1 MSFSTEHI
9 SYIERGF
16 LEKTSSLDSR
26 NIRWQRIGNGT
37 SLYLAQII
45 SVPRLVSSDNLE
57 RSQDNRAFYMSD
69 LLAGIHGVK
78 HSLMFAVVGSQTEVS
93 LFIATRNPSKTD
105 GAVLPSLLNSTY
117 PGIEVQPTDLNY
129 WASLFNE
136 LPYGALIT
144 GTPSNKSKANQVGD
158 QQIDRLIRGLYG
170 TNWAYIT
177 AAEPLE
183 LSSLQQLSAN
193 TLSELKKVSDFEES
207 SKNKFG
213 NPIAEKYKQL
223 LNRFGSKVQAGK
235 SQGMW
240 HTISYLLAD
249 TPQTLDRAKAI
260 STAVFGG
267 AASLPDPIR
276 TMNLDG
282 LSQQVAS
289 MALPSSPPEPPIKD
303 SRFQYLSYYLSL
315 LSSPELAAMVHL
327 PTQEVKGFFV
337 RPQAKFDVTP
347 HNEKSEHE
355 IELGEIVN
363 RGQSTGVSYTI
374 SPNALT
380 RHTMVVG
387 TTGSGKTNTVFHLLR
402 QLAVRD
408 IPFLVIEPA
417 KTEYRALLES
427 DELKDKLHIFTLGK
441 ETVSPFRLN
450 PFQILP
456 GVAVQT
462 HIDHLKSV
470 FNASFVMYAPMPYVL
485 EQCIHEIYEDKGWDL
500 VTNENHRGLHE
511 RSHPTLTDL
520 YQKIDEVVDRLGYAS
535 EITMNVKAALKTR
548 INSLRIGG
556 KGMMLDTHASL
567 PINTLLQA
575 PTILELDPV
584 GDDDEKAFLIGL
596 IVMSIYEHYRSNG
609 HTENGNLKHV
619 TVVEEAHRLL
629 KKTPQVTD
637 LETANM
643 AGKAVESFSNILAEI
658 RAYGEGI
665 VVAEQIPSKLTPDIL
680 KNTNLKIV
688 HRTIAEEDRRLVG
701 GAMNL
706 EPDHLRWLGSC
717 SVGEAAIF
725 GESDDNP
732 IRVKIPYRKIE
743 GMVINR
749 DRDSK
754 VHEVM
759 TALKS
764 RYVECFSLYP
774 WSPIEPTILQKHHNQ
789 ARRIVDNSEF
799 QEVFARYV
807 ISAVV
812 APPTLLSEFPNL
824 AQVVWKYTGQSR
836 TQGLLETVLIHGI
849 DWLFE
854 IRGRQT
860 GANYI
865 EVEQLKQKFAE
876 TLLSAI
882 DPARYP
888 SQQME
893 HISAVQ
899 LEFKR
904 IFQCNISPFA
914 GCNQVCTER
923 ECLYRYNVLPLAQTN
938 KLYDRFKKIMEH
950 SPAEETGEKLA
961 NLSIEAHYKVL
972 ATVSADILP
981 VVERQRVSLCF
992 LLHWAEAYLK
1002 QDSWQKGRLLT
1013 EVIPVVQSKLTQR
1026 V

>member
-9 SYIERGF
+9 SYIERVF

-26 NIRWQRIGNGT
+26 NIRWQPLGNGT
-37 SLYLAQII
+37 SLYLAI
-45 SVPRLVSSDNLE
+45 SVPRFVSSDNLE
-57 RSQDNRAFYMSD
+57 RSQDNRTFYMSD

-78 HSLMFAVVGSQTEVS
+78 HSLIFAVVGSQTEVH
-93 LFIATRNPSKTD
+93 LFVGTSNPSKSD

-117 PGIEVQPTDLNY
+117 PGIELQPVDLKD

-144 GTPSNKSKANQVGD
+144 GTPSNKSKAHQVGD

-177 AAEPLE
+177 VAEPLE
-183 LSSLQQLSAN
+183 LSGLQQLSAS

-240 HTISYLLAD
+240 HTASYLLAD

-260 STAVFGG
+260 STAVFSGT
-267 AASLPDPIR
+267 ASLPDPIR
-276 TMNLDG
+276 TLNLDG
-282 LSQQVAS
+282 LSQHVAS

-315 LSSPELAAMVHL
+315 LSSPELAAMIHL

-347 HNEKSEHE
+347 HSEKSEDE

-363 RGQSTGVSYTI
+363 RGQPTGVSYTI

-427 DELKDKLHIFTLGK
+427 DELKNKLRIFTLGK

-548 INSLRIGG
+548 INSMRIGG

-567 PINTLLQA
+567 PVDTLLQA

-596 IVMSIYEHYRSNG
+596 ILMSIYEHYRSSG

-629 KKTPQVTD
+629 KKTPQITD

-706 EPDHLRWLGSC
+706 EPDQMRWLGSC

-725 GESDDNP
+725 GESDDSP
-732 IRVKIPYRKIE
+732 IRVEVPYRKIE
-743 GMVINR
+743 GVAVGQGS
-749 DRDSK
+749 DSK
-754 VHEVM
+754 IYEAMAVFKAQNTE
-759 TALKS
+759 LL
-764 RYVECFSLYP
+764 RLFP
-774 WSPIEPTILQKHHNQ
+774 WVLLDSELLRKNYNQ
-789 ARRIVDNSEF
+789 AHRIVDNQEF
-799 QEVFARYV
+799 QEIFARYV
-807 ISAVV
+807 ISGVV
-812 APPTLLSEFPNL
+812 TPQALFDEFPGL
-824 AQVVWKYTGQSR
+824 VQVIRKHASQSNVL
-836 TQGLLETVLIHGI
+836 GLLETTLIYGVN
-849 DWLFE
+849 WLFE
-854 IRGRQT
+854 TRGRQFSAT
-860 GANYI
+860 YA
-865 EVEQLKQKFAE
+865 EVERLKQLFAE
-876 TLLSAI
+876 IVLNDVIHQSVSAKSDLTLRSDQIANF
-882 DPARYP
+882 
-888 SQQME
+888 QF
-893 HISAVQ
+893 
-899 LEFKR
+899 EFKR
-904 IFQCNISPFA
+904 VFKCETYPFA
-914 GCNQVCTER
+914 GCDRVCANDG
-923 ECLYRYNVLPLAQTN
+923 CLYRYNVAPLIHEE
-938 KLYDRFKKIMEH
+938 KLCRKF
-950 SPAEETGEKLA
+950 EETLA
-961 NLSIEAHYKVL
+961 HSSHPEIWRNVANFCS
-972 ATVSADILP
+972 ATAQRIVSTQSPLE
-981 VVERQRVSLCF
+981 ERRK
-992 LLHWAEAYLK
+992 A
-1002 QDSWQKGRLLT
+1002 
-1013 EVIPVVQSKLTQR
+1013 
-1026 V
+1026 